1 MRVIRWDQAIHGAI
15 GENVPSVATIGVFD
29 GLHKG
34 HQALVNAVKEHAQG
48 RRTMAVTFT
57 KNPKQVMAPANY
69 AGDLFSLDQ
78 KLEAFAANGLDLCL
92 LIDFSENF
100 SKMSGEDFIQS
111 LVQSCGVRSFIVG
124 WDFTCGYRL
133 STKAVDLRRIAA
145 NHTVEV
151 DIIAPVLLDGTV
163 VSSSKIRAALLEG
176 RTDLALAM
184 LGSPYTLDV
193 RGYSIESRA
202 DIRFATLDA
211 RLSVIPAQGRY
222 AAWLR
227 VDDRLS
233 AVSVQVQENGI
244 VQWNASTEVKP
255 DFIVFGQK
263 L

>member
-1 MRVIRWDQAIHGAI
+1 MAASS
-15 GENVPSVATIGVFD
+15 GENVPSIATIGVFD

-34 HQALVNAVKEHAQG
+34 HQALVNAVREQASG
-48 RRTMAVTFT
+48 NRTIAVTFT
-57 KNPKQVMAPANY
+57 KNPKQVMAPAQY
-69 AGDLFSLDQ
+69 AGDLFSPRQ
-78 KLEAFAANGLDLCL
+78 KLEAFAASGLDLCI

-133 STKAVDLRRIAA
+133 STKAVDLRHIAA
-145 NHTVEV
+145 LHGARV
-151 DIIAPVLLDGTV
+151 DIIAPVLLDGAL
-163 VSSSKIRAALLEG
+163 VSSSKIRSTLLQG

-193 RGYSIESRA
+193 RGYGMESRA
-202 DIRFATLDA
+202 DVRFTKLDA
-211 RLSVIPAQGRY
+211 SLSVIPAQGRY
-222 AAWLR
+222 AAQVR
-227 VDDRLS
+227 KDDRIV
-233 AVSVQVQENGI
+233 AESVLVLEQGI